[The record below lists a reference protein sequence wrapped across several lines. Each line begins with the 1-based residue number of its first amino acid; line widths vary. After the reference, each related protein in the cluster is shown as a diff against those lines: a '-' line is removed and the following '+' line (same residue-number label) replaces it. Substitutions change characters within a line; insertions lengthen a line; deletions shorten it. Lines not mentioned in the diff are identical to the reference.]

1 MKETAVSA
9 HLERMNSLASVRYSS
24 VMFGSGR
31 SEKNKHQDVSGC
43 CSGESGTGGIQ
54 KIWPRDQVLLDE
66 SVVQIRLC
74 DFGGLRFFIS
84 QQLPNGSLSTV
95 YIQLFTSGNPP
106 KLPDKIQTGYR
117 IPSD

>member
-74 DFGGLRFFIS
+74 DFGGFRFFIS
-84 QQLPNGSLSTV
+84 
-95 YIQLFTSGNPP
+95 
-106 KLPDKIQTGYR
+106 KH
-117 IPSD
+117 